1 MYYMK
6 YSLPNGEKVN
16 FPVKNSACIGY
27 SGRNQELVK
36 KHIEELALEGIAPPP
51 SIPMVYPVSN
61 ILVTQD
67 EEIHVL
73 GRKTSGE
80 VEFVLLINNEKTY
93 VTVGSD
99 HTDRELEGY
108 SIPYAKQ
115 ATPKPVAKEAWL
127 LDEVLDHWDDLQLN
141 CEIFINNHWV
151 AYQSGKVT
159 ANLAVD
165 DILKFANSKQAID
178 LEGTILF
185 CGTVPILGGQF
196 IFAEGFRLTLTDPVL
211 ERTIKHEY
219 WVRDISI

>member
-1 MYYMK
+1 MYLMK
-6 YSLPNGEKVN
+6 YALQNGEEVT

-27 SGRNQELVK
+27 SGRNQEMVK

-73 GRKTSGE
+73 GKKTSGE
-80 VEFVLLINNEKTY
+80 VEFVLLIHNGKKY

-99 HTDRELEGY
+99 HTDRELEAY

-115 ATPKPVAKEAWL
+115 ATPKPLAKEAWL
-127 LDEVLDHWDDLQLN
+127 LDEVIDHWDELQLK
-141 CEIFINNHWV
+141 CEIFKDHNWIS
-151 AYQSGKVT
+151 YQDGHVT

-165 DILKFANSKQAID
+165 DILKFAVSKQAID
-178 LEGTILF
+178 PEGTILF

-196 IFAEGFRLTLTDPVL
+196 IFGDGFRLTLTDPVL
-211 ERTIKHEY
+211 GRTIKHEY
-219 WVRDISI
+219 WVKDITI

>member
-1 MYYMK
+1 MYSIK
-6 YSLPNGEKVN
+6 YSLPNGENVH
-16 FPVKNSACIGY
+16 FTVKKSACIGY
-27 SGRNQELVK
+27 SGRNQEMVK

-51 SIPMVYPVSN
+51 SVPMVYPISN

-73 GRKTSGE
+73 GKKTSGE
-80 VEFVLLINNEKTY
+80 VEFVLLINNENTY

-127 LDEVLDHWDDLQLN
+127 LDEVADHWDDLQLT
-141 CEIFINNHWV
+141 CEIFINNNWEV
-151 AYQSGKVT
+151 YQSGHVT
-159 ANLAVD
+159 ANLAVE
-165 DILKFANSKQAID
+165 DILKFANSKQAVD

-185 CGTVPILGGQF
+185 CGTVPILCGQF
-196 IFAEGFRLTLTDPVL
+196 LFADGFRLTLTDPVL
-211 ERTIKHEY
+211 GRTIKHEY
-219 WVRDISI
+219 LVRDITI

>member
-159 ANLAVD
+159 ANLAVN
-165 DILKFANSKQAID
+165 DILKFTNSKQAID
-178 LEGTILF
+178 LEGSILF

>member
-1 MYYMK
+1 MK
-6 YSLPNGEKVN
+6 YSLPNGENVN
-16 FPVKNSACIGY
+16 FTVKNSSCIGY
-27 SGRNQELVK
+27 SGRNQEMVK
-36 KHIEELALEGIAPPP
+36 KHIEELAVEGIEPPP
-51 SIPMVYPVSN
+51 SVPMVYPISN

-73 GRKTSGE
+73 GKKTSGE
-80 VEFVLLINNEKTY
+80 VEFVLLINNKKTY

-127 LDEVLDHWDDLQLN
+127 LDEVLDHWDDLQLS
-141 CEIFINNHWV
+141 CEIFVNNNWEV
-151 AYQSGKVT
+151 YQSGNVT

-165 DILKFANSKQAID
+165 DILKFANSKAAVD
-178 LEGTILF
+178 PEGTVLF

-196 IFAEGFRLTLTDPVL
+196 IFADAFRLTFTDPIL
-211 ERTIKHEY
+211 GRTIQHEY
-219 WVRDISI
+219 SVRDITI